1 MNNERIYAKAKKA
14 FEYDNLGNLDKAK
27 ELYLEVLK
35 EDPNNSEI
43 YKLLG
48 IAEAKSNNLNKALEY
63 LIKAL
68 AIKKK
73 DAYLLNSIANVYF
86 ELGSLL
92 LAIEYYDK
100 SIEIKLDFYQSYI
113 NKGLAQKQ
121 IKDFKG
127 AMQSFDKAIEI
138 EPKNLEA
145 YISRGNTLNEIGNF
159 NEALDNYEQ
168 AIKLNENYALSY
180 FNYAVILKEL
190 RRNKE
195 AIAYFN
201 QAIKHN
207 PNYYEAYYNKSLT
220 LLAEGQYQKGFEL
233 FEWRWRIENI
243 KKQLDNMYYGKSL
256 WLGKESLVNKTILLY
271 SEQGLG
277 DTIQFCRYA
286 KLVAERGAKV
296 ILEVQKSL
304 VNLLQNLDGVN
315 QLVSKGS
322 PLPKFDFQCPLMSL
336 PLALKTTV
344 ATIPHQIPYIH
355 SGLDRQARWQEYL
368 GENGFKIAICWQGSS
383 QGKVDFGRS
392 FSVSLF
398 QDISKINDVRL
409 ISLQKNEGVEQLMS
423 LPKGMNIETLP
434 DYFDSGDNNFLDTA
448 AVMKNVDLVITS
460 DTSLTHLA
468 GALGVRTWLPLKYVP
483 DWRWMLEG
491 SDSPWYPNHRLFRQ
505 TARNDWFS
513 VFKQMEAALTTLVSV
528 KFNRKI

>member
-1 MNNERIYAKAKKA
+1 M
-14 FEYDNLGNLDKAK
+14 
-27 ELYLEVLK
+27 
-35 EDPNNSEI
+35 
-43 YKLLG
+43 
-48 IAEAKSNNLNKALEY
+48 
-63 LIKAL
+63 
-68 AIKKK
+68 
-73 DAYLLNSIANVYF
+73 
-86 ELGSLL
+86 
-92 LAIEYYDK
+92 
-100 SIEIKLDFYQSYI
+100 
-113 NKGLAQKQ
+113 
-121 IKDFKG
+121 
-127 AMQSFDKAIEI
+127 
-138 EPKNLEA
+138 
-145 YISRGNTLNEIGNF
+145 T
-159 NEALDNYEQ
+159 
-168 AIKLNENYALSY
+168 
-180 FNYAVILKEL
+180 LKEL
-190 RRNKE
+190 RKNKE
-195 AIAYFN
+195 AIAYFD

-220 LLAEGQYQKGFEL
+220 LLAEGKYQKGFEL
-233 FEWRWRIENI
+233 YEWRWRIENI
-243 KKQLDNMYYGKSL
+243 KKQLDNMYHGKLL

-286 KLVAERGAKV
+286 RLVSERGAKV

-315 QLVSKGS
+315 QLISKGS

-336 PLALKTTV
+336 PLALKTTI

-368 GENGFKIAICWQGSS
+368 GGNGFKIAICWQGNS
-383 QGKVDFGRS
+383 QSKVDFGRS

-398 QDISKINDVRL
+398 QDISKIYGVRL

-434 DYFDSGDNNFLDTA
+434 DYFDSGGNNFLDTA

-505 TARNDWFS
+505 TARNDWVS
-513 VFKQMEAALTTLVSV
+513 VFKQMEAALKTLVSV
-528 KFNRKI
+528 KLNRKL

>member
-1 MNNERIYAKAKKA
+1 
-14 FEYDNLGNLDKAK
+14 
-27 ELYLEVLK
+27 
-35 EDPNNSEI
+35 
-43 YKLLG
+43 
-48 IAEAKSNNLNKALEY
+48 
-63 LIKAL
+63 
-68 AIKKK
+68 
-73 DAYLLNSIANVYF
+73 
-86 ELGSLL
+86 
-92 LAIEYYDK
+92 
-100 SIEIKLDFYQSYI
+100 
-113 NKGLAQKQ
+113 
-121 IKDFKG
+121 
-127 AMQSFDKAIEI
+127 
-138 EPKNLEA
+138 
-145 YISRGNTLNEIGNF
+145 
-159 NEALDNYEQ
+159 
-168 AIKLNENYALSY
+168 
-180 FNYAVILKEL
+180 
-190 RRNKE
+190 
-195 AIAYFN
+195 
-201 QAIKHN
+201 
-207 PNYYEAYYNKSLT
+207 
-220 LLAEGQYQKGFEL
+220 
-233 FEWRWRIENI
+233 
-243 KKQLDNMYYGKSL
+243 
-256 WLGKESLVNKTILLY
+256 
-271 SEQGLG
+271 
-277 DTIQFCRYA
+277 
-286 KLVAERGAKV
+286 VAERGAKV

-398 QDISKINDVRL
+398 QDISKINGVRL
-409 ISLQKNEGVEQLMS
+409 ISLQKNEGVEQLIS

-505 TARNDWFS
+505 TARNDWVS